1 MANTFSSTTL
11 SSSSAI
17 LKNVYQGP
25 IIDLLNEE
33 IPMYRAAEK
42 VKQGWSGLQVV
53 RPLRTS
59 RGQGI
64 GATTDGGT
72 LPKIGAQTSVQA
84 QIGAKFNYLR
94 FGVTGPM
101 IKSSQNDVGS
111 FVRSAAYELKMGYG
125 DLKTDIN
132 RQLNF
137 DGTGTLALVNTSS
150 SASTTLVIQGRSTNE
165 QALKYVDVGLTFD
178 VVRSGAVVYS
188 GVTVVSISTGTP
200 GSSTAT
206 LVIDQPITCSVSDIL
221 IRANSF
227 NNEIQG
233 VYYTLDG
240 GTTTIYNINRS
251 TSLSYQGNVLDMS
264 TLSNSQLSLNQMQAE
279 FNEGLRRG
287 NIGKYNAINTD
298 FTTLGYYQKLLT
310 PDKRYSNT
318 TEGDGSFGSKG
329 EFYLN
334 FNGIPLVPDK
344 DSPTRLLMI
353 PAEVLKL
360 YVLCELEFSDEWGSM
375 YIPQSDA
382 DAFEVRLR
390 HFTNLFNEQPGACA
404 VVKGYI
410 SP

>member
-1 MANTFSSTTL
+1 MANTFQSINSGA
-11 SSSSAI
+11 AI

-25 IIDLLNEE
+25 IVDLINEE

-42 VKQGWSGLQVV
+42 VKSGWSGLQVV
-53 RPLRTS
+53 RTLRTV

-64 GATTDGGT
+64 GATSDGGT

-84 QIGAKFNYLR
+84 TITAKLNYLR
-94 FGVTGPM
+94 FGVTGAM
-101 IKSSQNDVGS
+101 IKASQNDVGS

-132 RQLNF
+132 RQLNY
-137 DGTGTLALVNTSS
+137 DGTGGMALVNTAS
-150 SASTTLVIQGRSTNE
+150 SASTTLIIQGRSTNE
-165 QALKYVDVGLTFD
+165 QALKYVDIGLTFD
-178 VVRSGAVVYS
+178 VVRSGTVVYS
-188 GVTVVSISTGTP
+188 GVTVTAIQTGTP

-206 LVIDQPITCSVSDIL
+206 LTIDQPITASVSDIL

-227 NNEIQG
+227 NQEIQG
-233 VYYTLDG
+233 LFYALDG
-240 GTTTIYNINRS
+240 GSTTIYNVNRS
-251 TSLSYQGNVLDMS
+251 TSLAYQGNVLDFS
-264 TLSNSQLSLNQMQAE
+264 TLTNQQLSLNQMQLE

-287 NIGKYNAINTD
+287 NVGKYNAIQCD
-298 FTTLGYYQKLLT
+298 FSSLGMYQKLLT

-318 TEGDGSFGSKG
+318 TEGDGSFGNKG

-344 DSPTRLLMI
+344 DSPARMVML

-375 YIPQSDA
+375 YIPQTDA
-382 DAFEVRLR
+382 DSFEVRLR
-390 HFTNLFNEQPGACA
+390 HFTNLFNEQPAACA
-404 VVKGYI
+404 VLKNYL

>member
-1 MANTFSSTTL
+1 MANTFASTTL
-11 SSSSAI
+11 SASSAI

-42 VKQGWSGLQVV
+42 VKQGWSGLQVI

-72 LPKIGAQTSVQA
+72 LPKISAQTSVQA
-84 QIGAKFNYLR
+84 TIGAKFNYLR

-111 FVRSAAYELKMGYG
+111 FVRSSAYELKMGYG
-125 DLKTDIN
+125 DLKTDVN

-137 DGTGTLALVNTSS
+137 DGTGTLALVNTAS
-150 SASTTLVIQGRSTNE
+150 SASTTLVISGRTTNE
-165 QALKYVDVGLTFD
+165 QALKYVDIGLTFD
-178 VVRSGAVVYS
+178 ILRGSSVVYS
-188 GVTVVSISTGTP
+188 GVTVTAITTGTP
-200 GSSTAT
+200 GSATAT
-206 LVIDQPITCSVSDIL
+206 LTLDQPITCNVSDIL
-221 IRANSF
+221 IRANS
-227 NNEIQG
+227 NGNEVQG
-233 VYYTLDG
+233 IYYTLDG
-240 GTTTIYNINRS
+240 QTTTIYSINRA
-251 TSLSYQGNVLDMS
+251 TSLSYQGNVLDFS
-264 TLSNSQLSLNQMQAE
+264 TLTNQQLSLNQMQLE

-287 NIGKYNAINTD
+287 NIGKYNAIYTD

-318 TEGDGSFGSKG
+318 QEGDGSFGNKG

-334 FNGIPLVPDK
+334 FNGIPIVPDK
-344 DSPTRLLMI
+344 DSPTRMVMM

-382 DAFEVRLR
+382 DSFEVRLR

-404 VVKGYI
+404 ALKNYL